1 MNNQPGCAKIAVP
14 ARYESMLDDFMA
26 LSRVL
31 TGVED
36 LDVTLGRQY
45 LDRLVSSPLQ
55 LQLSAM
61 LERFRE
67 FKKDEKLV
75 EQVKAKIVEVD
86 SLRAT
91 VCQIILLWY
100 TSTVQDNLGIDPP
113 APSLSFRYGTPEEY
127 FSGLVWKIIGA
138 HPPGLS
144 GGYFGHWR
152 YRPDNEPK

>member
-1 MNNQPGCAKIAVP
+1 
-14 ARYESMLDDFMA
+14 MLDDFMT

-36 LDVTLGRQY
+36 LDVNLGRQY
-45 LDRLVSSPLQ
+45 LDRLASSPFQPQVDEILK
-55 LQLSAM
+55 
-61 LERFRE
+61 RFRRL
-67 FKKDEKLV
+67 KKDENLV
-75 EQVKAKIVEVD
+75 KQVKNKIVEVD
-86 SLRAT
+86 LLRPT

-100 TSTVQDNLGIDPP
+100 TSTVQDNLGMDPP
-113 APSLSFRYGTPEEY
+113 APSLSFRYGTQEEY
-127 FSGLVWKIIGA
+127 FSGLAWKIIGA